1 MVYRLVRNFILTNGK
16 SRAFPLVYSKTP
28 MLIPILLFVLS
39 YAVLALV
46 YVLAAIGAVW
56 LRRRTERADLQQPH
70 AHAHHLQRLAAQRR
84 EHLLQARRDRIPAGE
99 A

>member
-39 YAVLALV
+39 YAVLALL
-46 YVLAAIGAVW
+46 YVLAAIGAVR
-56 LRRRTERADLQQPH
+56 LRRRTERADIQRPQ
-70 AHAHHLQRLAAQRR
+70 AHAHHMQRLAAQRR
-84 EHLLQARRDRIPAGE
+84 EHLLQARRDRAPAGD

>member
-56 LRRRTERADLQQPH
+56 LRRRTERADLQHDLNRSSRHIYNEKHDNQH
-70 AHAHHLQRLAAQRR
+70 R
-84 EHLLQARRDRIPAGE
+84 
-99 A
+99 